1 MAIAAEGPPDPLAAE
16 RIGERIATLPGRFR
30 PEAADGLVADYALTI
45 DETCFEISISR
56 GRCTVQERRPS
67 FPHTRISTDRATW
80 LALDEGSLSSVDG
93 FLEGRVEV
101 RGNLEYAV
109 RLPSLFEFSGRDR
122 TPQDLEHSTV
132 SAGRHELSVF
142 TLGRGHPVVLLHGL
156 GANKLSWLPLLG
168 PLAESYRVIAVD
180 LPGHGESSKRR
191 GDYTPAHF
199 GAVVRRLLDRL
210 GLRRAALIGNS
221 LGGRIALEVSATM
234 PERVAALVLLGPALA
249 GLPFPF
255 IAKFL
260 HVVPAEIGAV
270 PLPMRRRMVA
280 RTIRSLFAVPER
292 LPENAYQ
299 AGADEFIRAYRWGR
313 ARTALLSSV
322 RGLVRDR
329 PGAFWDRVRENRA
342 PTLVV
347 WGEEDRLVPVRLG
360 RRLAEEMPECRLE
373 VLPGVGHVPQF
384 EVPEVTADLVRDFL
398 TDVIPAEPRPA
409 SRRPAGPRGS
419 TLRGVGSARS

>member
-1 MAIAAEGPPDPLAAE
+1 MAIAAEGPLEEE
-16 RIGERIATLPGRFR
+16 RVGELVATLPGRFR
-30 PEAADGLVADYALTI
+30 PEAAQGLVADYALTI
-45 DETCFEISISR
+45 DRTCFEISVSR
-56 GRCTVQERRPS
+56 GRCTVEERTPS
-67 FPHTRISTDRATW
+67 FPHTRIRTDEATW
-80 LALDEGSLSSVDG
+80 RALDRGDLSSVDA

-109 RLPSLFEFSGRDR
+109 RLPSLFEFSGRAR
-122 TPQDLEHSTV
+122 TPRDLEHVTV
-132 SAGRHELSVF
+132 SVGRHELSTF

-156 GANKLSWLPLLG
+156 AANKLSWLPLLG
-168 PLAESYRVIAVD
+168 PLAERYRVIAVD

-191 GDYTPAHF
+191 GDHTPAYF
-199 GAVVRRLLDRL
+199 GAVTRRLIDEL
-210 GLRRAALIGNS
+210 GLEKVSFVGNS
-221 LGGRIALEVSATM
+221 MGGRIALEVSATV
-234 PERVAALVLLGPALA
+234 PDRVSALVLLGPALA

-260 HVVPAEIGAV
+260 RVVPTEIGAV

-292 LPENAYQ
+292 LPDNAYV
-299 AGADEFIRAYRWGR
+299 AGADEFMRVYRSGR

-329 PGAFWDRVRENRA
+329 PEAFWDRVRENRA
-342 PTLVV
+342 PTLVL
-347 WGEEDRLVPVRLG
+347 WGEEDRLVPVKLG

-384 EVPEVTADLVRDFL
+384 EVPEVTADLVTDFL
-398 TDVIPAEPRPA
+398 AEA
-409 SRRPAGPRGS
+409 IPAGPRRSRTGGRAGS
-419 TLRGVGSARS
+419 MLRGVGSARS

>member
-1 MAIAAEGPPDPLAAE
+1 MAIAAEGPPLVTE
-16 RIGERIATLPGRFR
+16 RVGERIATLPGRFR
-30 PEAADGLVADYALTI
+30 REAADGFVADYALTI
-45 DETCFEISISR
+45 DDTCFEISISR
-56 GRCTVQERRPS
+56 GRCTVEEHTPS
-67 FPHTRISTDRATW
+67 FPHTRIRTDEATW
-80 LALDEGSLSSVDG
+80 LALDEGSLSSVEA

-109 RLPSLFEFSGRDR
+109 RLPSLFEFSARDR
-122 TPQDLEHSTV
+122 TPQDLEHVTISV
-132 SAGRHELSVF
+132 GRHDLSAF
-142 TLGRGHPVVLLHGL
+142 TLGRGEPVVLLHGL

-168 PLAESYRVIAVD
+168 PLAESYRVVAVD

-191 GDYTPAHF
+191 GDHTPAYF
-199 GAVVRRLLDRL
+199 GAVVGGLLDRL
-210 GLRRAALIGNS
+210 DVPRVALMGNS
-221 LGGRIALEVSATM
+221 LGGRIALEVGATL
-234 PERVAALVLLGPALA
+234 PDRVSALVLLGPALA

-260 HVVPAEIGAV
+260 HVVPTEIGVV
-270 PLPMRRRMVA
+270 PLPIRRRMVA

-299 AGADEFIRAYRWGR
+299 AGADEFIRVYRSGR

-329 PGAFWDRVRENRA
+329 PGAFWDRVRGNRA

-360 RRLAEEMPECRLE
+360 RRLAEEMPKCRLE

-384 EVPEVTADLVRDFL
+384 EVPEVTADLVREFL
-398 TDVIPAEPRPA
+398 AEVIPTGPRGS
-409 SRRPAGPRGS
+409 SRRPAGPAGS

>member
-1 MAIAAEGPPDPLAAE
+1 VAIAAEGPPDPLGAE
-16 RIGERIATLPGRFR
+16 GIGERIATLPGRFR
-30 PEAADGLVADYALTI
+30 REAANGLVADYALTI
-45 DETCFEISISR
+45 DDTCFEISISR
-56 GRCTVQERRPS
+56 GRCTTEERRPS
-67 FPHTRISTDRATW
+67 FPHTRIRTDRATW
-80 LALDEGSLSSVDG
+80 VALDEGSLSSVDA

-109 RLPSLFEFSGRDR
+109 RLPSLFEFSARDR
-122 TPQDLEHSTV
+122 TPQDLEHATV
-132 SAGRHELSVF
+132 SVGRHDLSVF
-142 TLGRGHPVVLLHGL
+142 TLGRGQPVVLLHGL

-168 PLAESYRVIAVD
+168 PLAERYRVIAVD
-180 LPGHGESSKRR
+180 LPGHGESSRRR
-191 GDYTPAHF
+191 GDYTPAYF
-199 GAVVRRLLDRL
+199 VAVVRRLLDRL
-210 GLRRAALIGNS
+210 ALRRVALVGNS
-221 LGGRIALEVSATM
+221 MGGRIALEVAATM

-260 HVVPAEIGAV
+260 HVVPTEIGAV

-299 AGADEFIRAYRWGR
+299 AGADEFIRVYRSGR

-329 PGAFWDRVRENRA
+329 PGAFWERVRENRA

-347 WGEEDRLVPVRLG
+347 WGEEDGLVPVRLG

-398 TDVIPAEPRPA
+398 ADVIMDGPRPGP
-409 SRRPAGPRGS
+409 RPAGPRGS
-419 TLRGVGSARS
+419 TLRGVGSPRS

>member
-1 MAIAAEGPPDPLAAE
+1 VAIAAGGPPDSLTAE
-16 RIGERIATLPGRFR
+16 RIGERMATLPDRFR
-30 PEAADGLVADYALTI
+30 PEAADGLIVDYALTI

-56 GRCTVQERRPS
+56 GRCTVQEGRPS
-67 FPHTRISTDRATW
+67 FPQTRISTDRATW
-80 LALDEGSLSSVDG
+80 LALDEGSLSSVDA

-109 RLPSLFEFSGRDR
+109 RLPSLFEFSGRAR
-122 TPQDLEHSTV
+122 TPQDLEHAAV
-132 SAGRHELSVF
+132 SVGRHELSVF

-191 GDYTPAHF
+191 GDYTPSYF
-199 GAVVRRLLDRL
+199 GAVLRRLLDRL
-210 GLRRAALIGNS
+210 GLRRAALVGNS
-221 LGGRIALEVSATM
+221 MGGRVALEVAATM

-249 GLPFPF
+249 GLPLPF

-260 HVVPAEIGAV
+260 RVVPTEIGAV
-270 PLPMRRRMVA
+270 PLPMRRGMVA
-280 RTIRSLFAVPER
+280 RTISSLFAVPER

-299 AGADEFIRAYRWGR
+299 AGADEFIRVYRSGR

-329 PGAFWDRVRENRA
+329 PRAFWERVRENRA

-347 WGEEDRLVPVRLG
+347 
-360 RRLAEEMPECRLE
+360 
-373 VLPGVGHVPQF
+373 
-384 EVPEVTADLVRDFL
+384 
-398 TDVIPAEPRPA
+398 
-409 SRRPAGPRGS
+409 
-419 TLRGVGSARS
+419 